1 MIQMLRKTC
10 WNGKWIWVSLKWM
23 EGKEKDKV
31 GLWLEG
37 RMYTQ
42 FIYIVNVGMLLV
54 GVTLGDSD
62 DQTYDI
68 NEMGGGGIKI
78 QTRTL

>member
-1 MIQMLRKTC
+1 MVG
-10 WNGKWIWVSLKWM
+10 GKNVYPIH
-23 EGKEKDKV
+23 
-31 GLWLEG
+31 
-37 RMYTQ
+37 
-42 FIYIVNVGMLLV
+42 IYSMLLV
-54 GVTLGDSD
+54 DVTLGDSD

>member
-1 MIQMLRKTC
+1 
-10 WNGKWIWVSLKWM
+10 
-23 EGKEKDKV
+23 
-31 GLWLEG
+31 
-37 RMYTQ
+37 MYTQ

-62 DQTYDI
+62 DQIYDI

>member
-1 MIQMLRKTC
+1 M
-10 WNGKWIWVSLKWM
+10 G
-23 EGKEKDKV
+23 GKEKDEV

-54 GVTLGDSD
+54 GVILGDSD

-68 NEMGGGGIKI
+68 NEMGVGGSKFKQGRFKKA
-78 QTRTL
+78 